1 MNARISPTASG
12 TSFPVELAVAGLLF
26 DMDGVLVRSIGG
38 DERCWTRWATKHNL
52 VECFD
57 LRRTHG
63 RRAAD
68 TIREQFPALDNVK
81 IAEHLLELDMFAN
94 EEQSDVTAYPG
105 VHALIGALPQYR
117 WTVVT
122 SASEKIMHSRLAAV
136 GIVAPRHAVGGDS
149 VVQGKPHPE
158 CYLRGATILSR
169 KPEECLVLEDAPAG
183 IRAAKAARCPVLAIA
198 SSHRVEELQEADWI
212 VQSLDQ
218 IQVSID
224 ETATIKLQFPAL
236 QRSR

>member
-1 MNARISPTASG
+1 MSARISPTVSE
-12 TSFPVELAVAGLLF
+12 TSFPVEIAVAGLLF
-26 DMDGVLVRSIGG
+26 DMDGVLVRSVNG
-38 DERCWTRWATKHNL
+38 DERCWIRWATKHNL

-68 TIREQFPALDNVK
+68 TIREHLPELDDVA
-81 IAEHLLELDMFAN
+81 IAEHLLELDVFSE
-94 EEQSDVTAYPG
+94 EEQSDVTVYPG
-105 VHALIGALPQYR
+105 VHALLGALPQYR
-117 WTVVT
+117 WTVVS
-122 SASEKIMHSRLAAV
+122 SASEKIMRSRLAAV

-149 VVQGKPHPE
+149 VAQGKPHPE
-158 CYLRGATILSR
+158 AYLRGAAILSR
-169 KPEECLVLEDAPAG
+169 QPEECLVIEDAPAG

-212 VQSLDQ
+212 VRSLDL

-224 ETATIKLQFPAL
+224 EMATLKIQFPAI